1 MKRLSP
7 SPAAARLSLT
17 ALAVAAG
24 LLTAQPADAAV
35 SSGTT
40 VSSDTAQPVK
50 SVYLQAQRLDDS
62 LRELSLRFG
71 QSFVTDTAVDTTI
84 DAPAIKGN
92 FTLSGALNALLQPSG
107 LQYRITADGIII
119 SAAEMPVQE
128 QHIEEVAVTGLRA
141 SLDVSRQRKRENHV
155 ISDVIAS
162 NDIAS
167 YPDRNLAESM
177 QRIPGMSITREAGEG
192 RQIMLRGLN
201 PDFTLVTLNGMTV
214 LANNDSPM
222 DSRLQKQRDRSFDL
236 NLFATD
242 LFNEIQV
249 LKTYDAELPTGGM
262 AGIVALTTAH
272 PFDHPGMHW
281 NVSAQTGDN
290 QFTDSLSKRLS
301 AMVSNTRGNWGAL
314 FSVAYGTRD
323 YQEMGA
329 NTFRWRRITPE
340 GADISALDPALATE
354 WQNGELTVPRGNR
367 YSVWQS
373 DMDRAGV
380 GASVEYKTDFAHVT
394 VDWLHGRLAGERYEY
409 HLYPRGFRSTPVI
422 EGETRI
428 VDAAVNEQDELIYA
442 DYEQAQVGTENRY
455 QRVATIYNQ
464 WVMNLQH
471 HWSPSLTGRGVVGW
485 EHARYDMPL
494 SNKAY
499 MEGATDIT
507 VDYRQDPRFADIT
520 YRDDLTRADFWRM
533 KELDAETYFAS
544 TDFVNARYTFAYS
557 PGEQITWKTG
567 AELVHFRNQTDFYDI
582 QDLLSAQWETGQRS
596 GNVPVDL
603 SNVLDAH
610 PKLNWLTLRTNEVFG
625 YFGLPERVDV
635 LKGTHAADTSVHTA
649 EQDEIVEQR
658 LAIYSSVS
666 MQQGSWLLD
675 AGLRIERE
683 RTRVRDSDSELVG
696 IRTLNNNHLLPA
708 FNFRY
713 QLAEDN
719 ILRLGLSKTLGRPQL
734 DDLAAPVH
742 YDSEQ
747 NTLFGYNDRLKPYS
761 AYNIDVAWERYL
773 TDANRF
779 AVTAFS
785 KYLDDYIVYVSDSLL
800 TSESSEY
807 SGMVGLPENS
817 EVTLVTAQ
825 NAQRTWL
832 YGVEAS
838 TQLEM
843 AWPWAPQY
851 HLGVVGNV
859 SYTQGDLTYYNTN
872 TGEALS
878 VKRLPFLSPWL
889 ANVTAYWESYDL
901 SIRLSATYRDDYLAR
916 VDSQTLQDEDETG
929 FEESL
934 YLDAVIA
941 WHAGENWEL
950 RLEAT
955 NLTNQREIQY
965 SDSSHRPY
973 NTTMSGRDYYVGVTY
988 RF

>member
-1 MKRLSP
+1 MSP
-7 SPAAARLSLT
+7 SGASRIRLT

-24 LLTAQPADAAV
+24 LLSSPPVSASTAAAK
-35 SSGTT
+35 
-40 VSSDTAQPVK
+40 PVH
-50 SVYLQAQRLDDS
+50 LQAQPLSTS
-62 LRELSLRFG
+62 LRELSVRFG
-71 QSFVTDTAVDTTI
+71 LPFVTAPDLDTTVST
-84 DAPAIKGN
+84 PAVNGL
-92 FTLSGALNALLQPSG
+92 FTLQQALQAMLKQTG
-107 LQYRITADGIII
+107 LQYRVTDNGIII
-119 SAAEMPVQE
+119 SPAEKTEPKGS
-128 QHIEEVAVTGLRA
+128 IEEVAVTGLRA
-141 SLDVSRQRKRENHV
+141 SLDVSRQRKRENQV

-249 LKTYDAELPTGGM
+249 LKTYDPELPTGGM

-272 PFDHPGMHW
+272 PFEHPGLHW
-281 NVSAQTGDN
+281 NISAQTGDN

-323 YQEMGA
+323 YQELGA

-340 GADISALDPALATE
+340 GADISTLDPELAAR
-354 WQNGELTVPRGNR
+354 WQNGEVTVPRGNR

-422 EGETRI
+422 EGVTRI
-428 VDAAVNEQDELIYA
+428 VDAALNAHSELIYA
-442 DYEQAQVGTENRY
+442 DYEQAQVGTESRF

-464 WVMNLQH
+464 WVMNFQH
-471 HWSPSLTGRGVVGW
+471 QWTPSLTGNGVIGW
-485 EHARYDMPL
+485 EHARYDMPQ

-507 VDYRQDPRFADIT
+507 VDYRQDPRFADVT
-520 YRDDLTRADFWRM
+520 YEDDLTRADFWRM
-533 KELDAETYFAS
+533 KELDAESYFAS
-544 TDFVNARYTFAYS
+544 TDFMNARYTFSYRPDDTS
-557 PGEQITWKTG
+557 TWKTG
-567 AELVHFRNQTDFYDI
+567 LELVHFRNQTDFYDI
-582 QDLLSAQWETGQRS
+582 QDLLAAEWETGQRGS
-596 GNVPVDL
+596 NVPVEY
-603 SNVLDAH
+603 SKALDAH
-610 PKLNWLTLRTNEVFG
+610 PKLNWLTLRTNDVFG
-625 YFGLPERVDV
+625 FFGLPDRVDA
-635 LKGTHAADTSVHTA
+635 LKGTQAAAASEHTA
-649 EQDEIVEQR
+649 EQDDIVEQR
-658 LAIYSSVS
+658 LALYASVS
-666 MQQGSWLLD
+666 TQRGSWLLD
-675 AGLRIERE
+675 AGLRMETE
-683 RTRVRDSDSELVG
+683 RTRVNDSDSEPVG
-696 IRTLNNNHLLPA
+696 TRTLSHTHLLPA
-708 FNFRY
+708 FNVRY

-719 ILRLGLSKTLGRPQL
+719 ILRLGLSKTLGRPLL
-734 DDLAAPVH
+734 DDLAAGVR

-747 NTLFGYNDRLKPYS
+747 NILYGYNDSLKPYS
-761 AYNIDVAWERYL
+761 AYNVDVAWERYL
-773 TDANRF
+773 SDANRF

-785 KYLDDYIVYVSDSLL
+785 KYIDDYIVYVSDYLL
-800 TSESSEY
+800 ISESPEY
-807 SGMVGLPENS
+807 KGIGDLPEN

-825 NAQRTWL
+825 NAQQTWL
-832 YGVEAS
+832 YGIEAS

-843 AWPWAPQY
+843 AWPWSPQY

-859 SYTQGDLTYYNTN
+859 SYTQGDLTFHNTI

-941 WHAGENWEL
+941 WHVGENWEL